1 MYFPH
6 FPFYIHKRR
15 EHIYFGHFPHLS
27 YCASYCQDLA
37 KPCLQNLAPFSLLLL
52 LNPFHFTS
60 SLRLHFHH
68 THLLLSLKFNP
79 FSGKNLG
86 FFLFLPNFV
95 SFLLLLWWK
104 AHLSSMWVSLS
115 LSSLFLLFPCSWLS
129 YCMWVFFVFVFS
141 CWLLHCLVI
150 YTVNYVVCFVVLI
163 WSMIL
168 RWIYFVLIVFD
179 WGLIGWSSIGFVCFC
194 LFFEEDERC
203 EIGLTS

>member
-150 YTVNYVVCFVVLI
+150 VYCEL
-163 WSMIL
+163 
-168 RWIYFVLIVFD
+168 
-179 WGLIGWSSIGFVCFC
+179 CC
-194 LFFEEDERC
+194 LFCGVDLINDIEVDLFCFDCVWLRIDWLKFNWIC
-203 EIGLTS
+203 LFLFVFWGGWKMWNWVD